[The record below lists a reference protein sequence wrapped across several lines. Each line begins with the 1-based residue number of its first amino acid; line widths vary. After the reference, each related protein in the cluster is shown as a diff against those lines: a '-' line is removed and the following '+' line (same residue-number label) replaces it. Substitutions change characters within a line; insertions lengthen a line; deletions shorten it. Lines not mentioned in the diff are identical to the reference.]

1 MPESPAGPELMRR
14 AESMDGRHPEAVR
27 LTLTT
32 CTDRTHEAGFNTW
45 YDRVHLP
52 DILGGGVATH
62 ATRFADADPE
72 SANPAYLALYEL
84 SGLDLEQIHRRFAD
98 LVQRLQRDGR
108 MLGDLQI
115 VRRSMWRRLGGKFTT
130 DRTGRVRT
138 TGLFII
144 ESSCSAPDR
153 ERDFNEWYERIHIP
167 DLLGTGL
174 FHTAHRFQTMAGQS
188 GGKYLAI
195 YETDGDPLDA
205 VNEFSRSHRPQLKA
219 AGRLSEIIDITWRGI
234 YRRLIQT

>member
-1 MPESPAGPELMRR
+1 MN
-14 AESMDGRHPEAVR
+14 GRHPEAVR

-32 CTDRTHEAGFNTW
+32 CADRRREAEFNIWYDRTHI
-45 YDRVHLP
+45 P
-52 DILGGGVATH
+52 DVLAGGVATH
-62 ATRFADADPE
+62 GTRFANADPE

-84 SGLDLEQIHRRFAD
+84 SGLDLKQIQHRFAD
-98 LVQRLQRDGR
+98 LVQRLHCDGR

-115 VRRSMWRRLGGKFTT
+115 VRRSMWRRLGGTFTT
-130 DRTGRVRT
+130 DRTGRART
-138 TGLFII
+138 AGVFII

-174 FHTAHRFQTMAGQS
+174 FHTAHRFQAMAGQS
-188 GGKYLAI
+188 GGKYLAM
-195 YETDGDPLDA
+195 YETDGDPLAA
-205 VNEFSRSHRPQLKA
+205 VNEFSRSHRPHLKA

-234 YRRLIQT
+234 YRGLSQT